1 MWSGRLPMRTVEDK
15 KSHIHIVKILPQKKN
30 SLHPQLFNE
39 TLNVTFELNPHYKT
53 YENKILC
60 FVPSLKKKKLLDM
73 MMIDN
78 KQNLGIER
86 SSSSNKIRIQNYLR
100 SLPIMVVKGGKLN

>member
-1 MWSGRLPMRTVEDK
+1 MPTVEDK
-15 KSHIHIVKILPQKKN
+15 KTHIHTVKILPQKKN
-30 SLHPQLFNE
+30 SLHPQLF

-60 FVPSLKKKKLLDM
+60 FVPSLKKKKLFDM

-86 SSSSNKIRIQNYLR
+86 SSKF
-100 SLPIMVVKGGKLN
+100 K